1 MLALDRSSSLQNARQ
16 PSVELTSC
24 AQGRGRPPRSIGMNK
39 SMSSHGILKHQAFE
53 TEALYRVID
62 VANRLVAV
70 EVIAAPG
77 LARGTHF
84 QITRRAARMMNY
96 TPADSVALADLPS
109 SQDTPVLMGFPRFR
123 RHLLT

>member
-1 MLALDRSSSLQNARQ
+1 
-16 PSVELTSC
+16 
-24 AQGRGRPPRSIGMNK
+24 MNK

-96 TPADSVALADLPS
+96 TPADSVALADLS
-109 SQDTPVLMGFPRFR
+109 SWQNTPA
-123 RHLLT
+123 LTFA

>member
-1 MLALDRSSSLQNARQ
+1 MLRSPR
-16 PSVELTSC
+16 ELSWHSIVRPAFTSC
-24 AQGRGRPPRSIGMNK
+24 VQGRGGPPRSIGMNR
-39 SMSSHGILKHQAFE
+39 SISSDGILKHQAFE

-62 VANRLVAV
+62 VANQLVAV

-96 TPADSVALADLPS
+96 TPANSVALADLS
-109 SQDTPVLMGFPRFR
+109 SWQDTPVLTFA
-123 RHLLT
+123 

>member
-1 MLALDRSSSLQNARQ
+1 MLALDRSSSLQNAGQ

-84 QITRRAARMMNY
+84 QITSRAARMMNY
-96 TPADSVALADLPS
+96 TPADSVALAALS
-109 SQDTPVLMGFPRFR
+109 SWQDTPVLTFA
-123 RHLLT
+123 